1 MWEFFNKV
9 PFNKIKNEL
18 LLFGVL
24 FLIGAFL
31 IFNNTSWPSEYQFA
45 AFVTIFLVVV
55 VSYVFLKARELENP
69 FPKQSDPK
77 EKFLPPSVP
86 FTNETR
92 LKALNYVE
100 LVERF
105 GDGQMQDFSRM
116 KLDYQGVSATTFL
129 LAEICGVK
137 WREPSQHLE
146 WETKNN
152 EAGELLYRLIEAWS

>member
-1 MWEFFNKV
+1 M
-9 PFNKIKNEL
+9 
-18 LLFGVL
+18 VL
-24 FLIGAFL
+24 FD
-31 IFNNTSWPSEYQFA
+31 FNNTSWPSEYQFA
-45 AFVTIFLVVV
+45 AFNNNFSRGRSKLC
-55 VSYVFLKARELENP
+55 FLKARELKNP

-77 EKFLPPSVP
+77 ENSCLLLYLR
-86 FTNETR
+86 TNETR

-146 WETKNN
+146 WRQRIMRQVNYFI
-152 EAGELLYRLIEAWS
+152 G